1 MAIIRVEKD
10 TDYTVMKNVHLKD
23 KNLTLKAKGLLSV
36 VLSLPNDWDYSLNG
50 LVALCKEEITAVRS
64 AIKELEDNK
73 YLVRNQSQDE
83 LGKFDYEYIFYE
95 VPYIGFPHTDNPYT
109 EEPHTENHTQLNTNN
124 KDTKELSTNNN
135 SIVDSLVE
143 AYNQL
148 CPSLPA
154 VQKLT
159 NDRRAKLKTRLKTFD
174 EDEIKACFIL
184 AEQSDFLSGR
194 SGRWKANFDWLIKND
209 TTVQKVLEGAYA
221 NTINEKNMSTE
232 DRLKKALMEI
242 QKEMAYARDSNL

>member
-1 MAIIRVEKD
+1 MPHINIID
-10 TDYTVMKNVHLKD
+10 
-23 KNLTLKAKGLLSV
+23 
-36 VLSLPNDWDYSLNG
+36 
-50 LVALCKEEITAVRS
+50 
-64 AIKELEDNK
+64 
-73 YLVRNQSQDE
+73 
-83 LGKFDYEYIFYE
+83 
-95 VPYIGFPHTDNPYT
+95 
-109 EEPHTENHTQLNTNN
+109 NTNT
-124 KDTKELSTNNN
+124 DGLSINIDN
-135 SIVDSLVE
+135 LVK

-159 NDRRAKLKTRLKTFD
+159 NDRRAKIKARLKTFD

-209 TTVQKVLEGAYA
+209 TTMQKVLEGAYA
-221 NTINEKNMSTE
+221 NTVNEKNMSTE

-242 QKEMAYARDSNL
+242 QREMQDVRNSSY

>member
-1 MAIIRVEKD
+1 MAIIRVKKNKN
-10 TDYTVMKNVHLKD
+10 YTVMSNYHLQD
-23 KNLTLKAKGLLSV
+23 NSLTLKAKGLLSEM
-36 VLSLPNDWDYSLNG
+36 LSLPDDWDFSISG
-50 LVALCKEEITAVRS
+50 LVAINRENET
-64 AIKELEDNK
+64 AIKSALSELSENGYIEIIKLYPDMTNTG
-73 YLVRNQSQDE
+73 RI
-83 LGKFDYEYIFYE
+83 EYIYDVYE
-95 VPYIGFPHTDNPYT
+95 VPKQEREKQGVEILPVENP
-109 EEPHTENHTQLNTNN
+109 TQINTNN
-124 KDTKELSTNNN
+124 KDTNNKRLSINIDN
-135 SIVDSLVE
+135 LVK

-159 NDRRAKLKTRLKTFD
+159 NDRKAKLKSRLKTFD

-209 TTVQKVLEGAYA
+209 TTMQKVLEGAYA
-221 NTINEKNMSTE
+221 NTENEKNMSTE

-242 QKEMAYARDSNL
+242 QREMQDVRNSSY